1 MAFFSPPSQ
10 GCADCPFAAKAL
22 KTGVGEALGR
32 ELKRVFF
39 RDILKAVTPP
49 RC

>member
-1 MAFFSPPSQ
+1 MALFGPPSQ
-10 GCADCPFAAKAL
+10 GYADCPFAEKSL